1 MRGGILILTL
11 IAVASCDDGGTDVGQ
26 TANLVREGTGAWTN
40 CKFGICDFVGDA
52 RNIGEGCAEEV
63 RAVIKFFDTAGVQ
76 QGPSED
82 WKLLP
87 SFRVIRPGEAF
98 TYKVI
103 SSETIMDVTASSQVE
118 FSWTDTKC

>member
-1 MRGGILILTL
+1 MKRGILVLTL
-11 IAVASCDDGGTDVGQ
+11 IALAGCGDTGTGVLR
-26 TANLVREGTGAWTN
+26 TANLVREGTGVWTN
-40 CKFGICDFVGDA
+40 CSFGICDFVGDA

-82 WKLLP
+82 WRLP

-98 TYKVI
+98 IYEVV
-103 SSETIMDVTASSQVE
+103 SSETIMDATASSQIE
-118 FSWTDTKC
+118 FSWTDTEC

>member
-1 MRGGILILTL
+1 MKRGILILTL
-11 IAVASCDDGGTDVGQ
+11 IALASCGDSGTDVRH
-26 TANLVREGTGAWTN
+26 TANLVREGTGLWTN

-82 WKLLP
+82 WR
-87 SFRVIRPGEAF
+87 SFSVIRPGEAF
-98 TYKVI
+98 IYKVI
-103 SSETIMDVTASSQVE
+103 STETIMDVSASSQVE

>member
-52 RNIGEGCAEEV
+52 RNIGEGCADEV
-63 RAVIKFFDTAGVQ
+63 RAVIKFFDTAGVK

-82 WKLLP
+82 WRLP

-98 TYKVI
+98 IYKVI